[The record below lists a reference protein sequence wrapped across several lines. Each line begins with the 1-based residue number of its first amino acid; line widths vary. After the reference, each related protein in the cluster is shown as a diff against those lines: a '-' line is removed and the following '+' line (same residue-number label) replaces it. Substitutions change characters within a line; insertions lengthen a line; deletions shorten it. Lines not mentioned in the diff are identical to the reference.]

1 MSEDPTPVVYFIKEI
16 TPENIIRIYEKL
28 GREAKGKVG
37 VKISLGEP
45 GGHNFLNPQLI
56 KDFVHKVNGTIVE
69 NNCLSEPRGSAESHL
84 KVAKDHGFLDIA
96 NVDILD
102 AEGEVELPV
111 PNPNHLKH
119 DIVGKGLLNY
129 DFIVVLS
136 HFKGHAMGGLGGAL
150 KNVAIGFASKHG
162 KSYIHSAGAVTEG
175 IEWETGKNVAKQDDF
190 LESMAEACSA
200 VFAHLGERVLF
211 INIAN
216 NLSVDCDCDPNPA
229 SPCMKDIGI
238 FASLDPV
245 AVDKACIDAV
255 YQNDDAGK
263 AQLIERMESRH
274 GIHTLEVAEKYGLGS
289 MKYKLVTI

>member
-1 MSEDPTPVVYFIKEI
+1 MSEENLPVVYFIKEI

-69 NNCLSEPRGSAESHL
+69 NNCLSTARGSPEAHL

-102 AEGEVELPV
+102 ADGEVELPIK
-111 PNPNHLKH
+111 NGKHLKH

-162 KSYIHSAGAVTEG
+162 KAYIHSAGKV
-175 IEWETGKNVAKQDDF
+175 IENIGWETGENVAKQDDF

-200 VFAHLGERVLF
+200 VFSHLGENVLF
-211 INIAN
+211 INVAN
-216 NLSVDCDCDPNPA
+216 NLSVDCDCDSNPA
-229 SPCMKDIGI
+229 PPCMKDIGL

-255 YQNDDAGK
+255 YQNDDTGK

-274 GIHTLEVAEKYGLGS
+274 GIHTLETAEKLGLGS